1 MATLFRHNMVERSL
15 IREEYWW
22 IILRTWKELEEEI
35 RKRRESSCPHDYMKN
50 FEELKNEA
58 CRYASKK
65 YPEDLKKLGTL

>member
-1 MATLFRHNMVERSL
+1 
-15 IREEYWW
+15 
-22 IILRTWKELEEEI
+22 
-35 RKRRESSCPHDYMKN
+35 MKN

>member
-1 MATLFRHNMVERSL
+1 VDYIENLE
-15 IREEYWW
+15 
-22 IILRTWKELEEEI
+22 ELEEEI